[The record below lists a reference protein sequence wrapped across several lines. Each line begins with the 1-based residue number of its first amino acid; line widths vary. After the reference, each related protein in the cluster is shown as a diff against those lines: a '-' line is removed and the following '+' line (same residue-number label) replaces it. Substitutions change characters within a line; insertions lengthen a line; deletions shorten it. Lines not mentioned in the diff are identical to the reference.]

1 MISGRLD
8 RYVPRKDDRAGV
20 EAFYKKRDYKPLWVS
35 GGGADARA
43 KAAIGYLASV
53 AADGLDPNDYP
64 TPDFAAAA
72 SAGDL
77 AAAELKLTNAV
88 LIYAHDAQVGR
99 IHFTRVG
106 SDISFKLDEPD
117 PAAVLAKMA
126 DTQDVAAALDGYN
139 PPQAGFKALKAK
151 LAELRKGEQAAPPE
165 EKKKVVR
172 VSAGRI
178 LRPGMRDPRVVQLRK
193 RLDIGDTNN
202 PLYDEAVLEA
212 VKAFQTKADIGVD
225 GMARPEHGARAQ
237 RRSTARARSRAIRS
251 RPSSPTWSAG
261 AGCRASSATPRTP
274 MSWSTCRTT
283 RSA

>member
-8 RYVPRKDDRAGV
+8 RFVPRKDDRAGV

-43 KAAIGYLASV
+43 KAAIGYLAAV

-72 SAGDL
+72 SAGEL
-77 AAAELKLTNAV
+77 AAAELKLTDAV

-99 IHFTRVG
+99 VHYTRVG

-117 PAAVLAKMA
+117 PAAVLANMA
-126 DTQDVAAALDGYN
+126 DAKDVAAALDGYN

-151 LAELRKGEQAAPPE
+151 LAELRKGEQAAQPE
-165 EKKKVVR
+165 QEKKVVR
-172 VSAGRI
+172 ISAGPI

-193 RLDIGDTNN
+193 RLDVGDTNN
-202 PLYDEAVLEA
+202 PLYDKAVFEA

-225 GMARPEHGARAQ
+225 GMAGPNTVRALNGEAWPAR
-237 RRSTARARSRAIRS
+237 RSRAIRS
-251 RPSSPTWSAG
+251 RPSSSTWSAG
-261 AGCRASSATPRTP
+261 AGCRASSATPKTP